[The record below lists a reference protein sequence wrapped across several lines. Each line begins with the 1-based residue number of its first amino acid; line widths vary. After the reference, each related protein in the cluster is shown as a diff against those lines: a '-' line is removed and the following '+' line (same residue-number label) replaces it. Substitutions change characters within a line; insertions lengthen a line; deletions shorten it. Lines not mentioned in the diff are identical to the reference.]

1 MPDFIYQKKLN
12 FFLIPLLLFCI
23 MLTTSYAQHN
33 LDSASM
39 HHNLSDSLQIYQ
51 NINSLEEL
59 EIQLAQTQNDLLR
72 KQAQLASLEEKI
84 KMKEICLQQKMNEIQ
99 PQNPRNGF
107 FAEFSLI
114 FFIIGIICLVFSFF
128 KIKRT

>member
-1 MPDFIYQKKLN
+1 VPDSIYQKKMN

-33 LDSASM
+33 LDSAST
-39 HHNLSDSLQIYQ
+39 HHKLSDSLQIYQ

-59 EIQLAQTQNDLLR
+59 EIRLARTQNDLLR

-114 FFIIGIICLVFSFF
+114 FFIIGLICLVFSFF
-128 KIKRT
+128 KIIKT